1 MEDTK
6 KQDIETLAWEVFQD
20 RTGLRFK
27 RELTPEQMKSITD
40 VEDYQRYRDE
50 ADRLYEKRVKKK
62 LKALNNKKY
71 PEIEVPASGNRR
83 WGGGAYTLCFVY
95 SKYKGNVVLKG
106 YYQEVQEYLKKNY
119 THYYC
124 NFSLWYH
131 GGNRDIWSFWKDG
144 IGIFEPTNTRKRD
157 KWEIRPY
164 TCGYKD
170 TSLEDSNKKA
180 LYFKRL
186 PKRWIPEFDKL

>member
-6 KQDIETLAWEVFQD
+6 KQDIETLAWELFQD
-20 RTGLRFK
+20 ITGLRF
-27 RELTPEQMKSITD
+27 RRNFTPEEMKSITD
-40 VEDYQRYRDE
+40 VKEYQQYRDK
-50 ADRLYEKRVKKK
+50 AARLYEKRAMKK

-71 PEIEVPASGNRR
+71 PEIEVPATGKRG

-106 YYQEVQEYLKKNY
+106 YYQEVQDYLKKNY

-124 NFSLWYH
+124 NYSLWYH

-144 IGIFEPTNTRKRD
+144 IGIFEPSNTRKRV

-164 TCGYKD
+164 TCGYD
-170 TSLEDSNKKA
+170 DVSLEDSNKKA